1 MRVSRDAILRSL
13 QWTLAIAGIGL
24 LSWVGLVRLQA
35 ERFRANEVR
44 ELARSPRRSAP
55 ADIVL
60 RPRPTTLA
68 ERRAFAGL
76 LEIPRLG
83 LSAAFAEG
91 DDDATLRKAI
101 GHLPDT
107 PLPWE
112 PGNAAFAG
120 HRDQQF
126 RPLRGIR
133 DGDEVRLV
141 TARGTYTYRVT
152 DTVIVDPDDVW
163 VLAPSSTGRQLTL
176 ITCYPFSY
184 IGHAPHRFVVLA
196 EAAER

>member
-1 MRVSRDAILRSL
+1 MRASRRALLGGL
-13 QWTLAIAGIGL
+13 QWTLTVAGIGL
-24 LSWVGLVRLQA
+24 LSWAGFVRLEA
-35 ERFRANEVR
+35 ERFRASEVR
-44 ELARSPRRSAP
+44 ELAALPNAAAP
-55 ADIVL
+55 GDIFL

-68 ERRAFAGL
+68 ERAAFAGL

-91 DDDATLRKAI
+91 DDEATLRKAI

-112 PGNAAFAG
+112 MGNAAFAG

-126 RPLRGIR
+126 RPLQGIQ

-141 TARGTYTYRVT
+141 TPRGTYTYQVT
-152 DTVIVDPDDVW
+152 RTVIVDPDDLW
-163 VLAPSSTGRQLTL
+163 VLAPVPGRQLTL

-184 IGHAPHRFVVLA
+184 IGHAPHRFVVQA
-196 EAAER
+196 KASAP